1 MKSKLYIIVILLFI
15 SLLAVIIADSFNH
28 NYTDEP
34 EDSDVIIVLGGGDQG
49 RVQKAAE
56 LYESGYADT
65 VLMTPLEHS
74 FSAEELITIGTNYDI
89 DKTDIMLGKESTST
103 HTNAEQSIE
112 IMEEQGFDSALVV
125 TNDYHIKRTKIAFDR
140 LNDDDAM
147 TFSYINAMNLSNE
160 RWYERENS
168 GSLWLNE
175 FIKTWG
181 YRLGL
186 YNWFG

>member
-1 MKSKLYIIVILLFI
+1 MNSKLYIVVLLLFI
-15 SLLAVIIADSFNH
+15 SLLGVIIADSFYH

-34 EDSDVIIVLGGGDQG
+34 EDSDVIVVLGGGDQG

-65 VLMTPLEHS
+65 VLMTPVGVRFTS
-74 FSAEELITIGTNYDI
+74 EELENVGRHYGIDAEDI
-89 DKTDIMLGKESTST
+89 IVEEESTST

-112 IMEEQGFDSALVV
+112 IMEEEGFDSALVV